1 LVLFLHNFKKLLSL
15 IDTYLK
21 EMEVV
26 RKLNSGRGAK
36 RVSTFKEYEI
46 PDALPE
52 KSLDNITR
60 MTAQIL
66 EMPISII
73 SLINGDRVWFESVYG
88 LEGKEIENNPGWF
101 PAAILGESLFQVENA
116 LIDSRS
122 RNHPLVKGDFGLRF
136 YSAVVLRD
144 RNGHNLGTLSIIDKK
159 PRSLTK
165 KQQNILRQFGELVEQ
180 QLELRKQTK
189 NALKNQ
195 HQILHITAHDLK
207 NPISI
212 MPLLA
217 DMVLMNKENP
227 RAIEDIA
234 KQLKSAGK
242 RMNRIVN
249 GLLESAREETGRV
262 QLRLKS
268 VNLVPIVKKVI
279 RSNKTIARN
288 KNQVLK
294 TFLPEEA
301 LVFGDPL
308 KLTEILDNLV
318 NNAIKYSP
326 PGEQIHVKL
335 EEEDEVITI
344 FVKDFGPGLTANDM
358 KNLFRKFTSLS
369 AQPTG
374 GETSTGLGLSIVK
387 QLVDAHRGKIYAT
400 SEGKGKGSTFAVE
413 LSRCEA

>member
-1 LVLFLHNFKKLLSL
+1 
-15 IDTYLK
+15 
-21 EMEVV
+21 MEAV
-26 RKLNSGRGAK
+26 RKLQSGRGTK
-36 RVSTFKEYEI
+36 RITSNKDFEMPFV
-46 PDALPE
+46 LPE
-52 KSLDNITR
+52 KSLDTLTR

-66 EMPISII
+66 DVPISII
-73 SLINGDRVWFESVYG
+73 SLVNGEKVWFESFYG
-88 LEGKEIENNPGWF
+88 LEAEEIENNPGWF

-116 LIDSRS
+116 QIDTRT
-122 RNHPLVKGDFGLRF
+122 RNHPLVKGNFGLRF

-159 PRSLTK
+159 PRSLNK
-165 KQQNILRQFGELVEQ
+165 KQQSILRQFGELAVHQ
-180 QLELRKQTK
+180 IELRNQAKT
-189 NALKNQ
+189 ALKNQ

-217 DMVLMNKENP
+217 DMILMNKENP
-227 RAIEDIA
+227 KAIEDIA

-249 GLLESAREETGRV
+249 GLLDTAREETGRV

-268 VNLVPIVKKVI
+268 VDLVPIVKKVI
-279 RSNKTIARN
+279 RSNKTIARS

-294 TFLPEEA
+294 AFLPEDA

-335 EEEDEVITI
+335 KEELDVIAI
-344 FVKDFGPGLTANDM
+344 YVKDFGPGLTANDM

-400 SEGKGKGSTFAVE
+400 SEGKGKGSTFIVE

>member
-1 LVLFLHNFKKLLSL
+1 
-15 IDTYLK
+15 
-21 EMEVV
+21 MEVV
-26 RKLNSGRGAK
+26 RKINRGPGAK
-36 RVSTFKEYEI
+36 RIAALKDFEA

-52 KSLDNITR
+52 KGLDNITR
-60 MTAQIL
+60 LTAQIL

-73 SLINGDRVWFESVYG
+73 SLVNGDRVWFESIYG
-88 LEGKEIENNPGWF
+88 LEGKDIEKNPGWF

-116 LIDSRS
+116 RMDPRT
-122 RNHPLVKGDFGLRF
+122 RNHPLVKSDFGLQF

-144 RNGHNLGTLSIIDKK
+144 KHGHNLGTLSVIDKK
-159 PRSLTK
+159 PRSLNRQ
-165 KQQNILRQFGELVEQ
+165 QQNFLRQFGDLAVQ
-180 QLELRKQTK
+180 QLELKAQARS
-189 NALKNQ
+189 ALKNQ
-195 HQILHITAHDLK
+195 HQVLHITAHDLK

-217 DMVLMNKENP
+217 DMILMNKENP
-227 RAIEDIA
+227 RAIQDIA

-262 QLRLKS
+262 HLKLRS
-268 VNLVPIVKKVI
+268 VDLVPIVKKVI
-279 RSNKTIARN
+279 RSNKTMARN
-288 KNQVLK
+288 KSQVVK
-294 TFLPEEA
+294 AFLPEEA
-301 LVFGDPL
+301 MVYGDPL

-326 PGEQIHVKL
+326 TGEKIHVILEEDLEQI
-335 EEEDEVITI
+335 II
-344 FVKDFGPGLTANDM
+344 SIKDFGPGLTPNDM

-387 QLVDAHRGKIYAT
+387 QLVDAHRGKVYAS
-400 SEGKGKGSTFAVE
+400 SEGKGKGSTFTVE